1 MYQDLFLIKRF
12 RFLYPKVDKMTFIDT
27 LPSLLQTV
35 KNFGLLSEKAFSK
48 SLGQNFL
55 LDYNITQKIVRLT
68 GATLTNANVVEIGPG
83 PGGLT
88 RAIIE
93 KNPKAFHVVEMDP
106 KCIAVMNQLK
116 KGFNQL
122 HIHHQDALTFDIATL
137 GEPVHILSNLPYHIG
152 TELLTRWLH
161 QTPLIQSMTLMF
173 QKEVADRIIAKP
185 DTKAYGR
192 LSVICQY
199 CFDIEHAFDLPPSAF
214 TPAPK
219 VYSTV
224 LHFKPKEEL
233 DLSLI
238 PALEH
243 VTKHAFGMR
252 RKMIRSTLKGLFS
265 SCQLEE
271 LGIKPTLRAEDLTL
285 DDYIL
290 LAKQKGK

>member
-1 MYQDLFLIKRF
+1 
-12 RFLYPKVDKMTFIDT
+12 MTFIDT
-27 LPSLLQTV
+27 LPSLFQTV
-35 KNFGLLSEKAFSK
+35 KDFGLLKEKAFSK

-68 GATLTNANVVEIGPG
+68 GSSLTDSLVVEIGPG

-116 KGFNQL
+116 KGFAPLQ
-122 HIHHQDALTFDIATL
+122 IHHQDALTFDIATL

-173 QKEVADRIIAKP
+173 QKEVADRIIAEA

-199 CFDIEHAFDLPPSAF
+199 CFDIEHAFDLPPSVF

-219 VYSTV
+219 IDSTV
-224 LHFKPKEEL
+224 LHFKPKRNI

-238 PALEH
+238 PKLEL
-243 VTKHAFGMR
+243 VTKHAFSMR

-265 SCQLEE
+265 VDQLES
-271 LGIKPTLRAEDLTL
+271 LGIQPTLRAEDLTQEH
-285 DDYIL
+285 YIL
-290 LAKQKGK
+290 LAKLRD

>member
-1 MYQDLFLIKRF
+1 MYLDLFLKKQF
-12 RFLYPKVDKMTFIDT
+12 PFLYRKVHKMTFIDT
-27 LPSLLQTV
+27 LPSLFQTV
-35 KNFGLLSEKAFSK
+35 KDFGLLKEKAFSK

-55 LDYNITQKIVRLT
+55 LDYNITQKIVHLT
-68 GATLTNANVVEIGPG
+68 GSTLTNSHVVEIGPG

-106 KCIAVMNQLK
+106 KCIAVMQQLK
-116 KGFNQL
+116 KGFSPL
-122 HIHHQDALTFDIATL
+122 TIHHQDALTFDIATL
-137 GEPVHILSNLPYHIG
+137 EEPVHILSNLPYHIG

-173 QKEVADRIIAKP
+173 QKEVADRIIAQA

-192 LSVICQY
+192 LSVISQY

-219 VYSTV
+219 IYSTV
-224 LHFKPKEEL
+224 LHFKPKRNI

-238 PALEH
+238 PNLEM
-243 VTKHAFGMR
+243 VTRHAFSMR

-265 SCQLEE
+265 VHQLED
-271 LGIKPTLRAEDLTL
+271 LGIKPTLRAEDLTI

-290 LAKQKGK
+290 LAQLRG